1 MLYGLVDKYVVTDIP
16 IDVWIDMSREL
27 FPYTHVPPSR
37 IVVGYLGHEERT
49 KESDK
54 VICEFLDEHPDMK
67 EKVNSGFLRNST
79 GRHYMDNCPSPE
91 ELRKFLEE
99 L

>member
-37 IVVGYLGHEERT
+37 IVVG
-49 KESDK
+49 KN
-54 VICEFLDEHPDMK
+54 LDELD
-67 EKVNSGFLRNST
+67 
-79 GRHYMDNCPSPE
+79 
-91 ELRKFLEE
+91 KFLKKMV
-99 L
+99 